1 MSRDL
6 LVRHFRQI
14 VLWPVQ
20 LMPIRNRK
28 VQGHWELLDEAP
40 ECPWSEVVD
49 EFDEDPQ
56 AFVQA
61 VDALDAIQ
69 TALRAAESAAAPGVP
84 SQPVEELPL
93 SVQRYNCLL
102 ALAAGEARK
111 GGDTARAQVL
121 ATLALAEAT
130 ALTVEP

>member
-1 MSRDL
+1 MSNPYTHPLRAGYDAL
-6 LVRHFRQI
+6 M
-14 VLWPVQ
+14 VLTQ
-20 LMPIRNRK
+20 TQEHRAYLKAN
-28 VQGHWELLDEAP
+28 DP
-40 ECPWSEVVD
+40 ESFE
-49 EFDEDPQ
+49 Q
-56 AFVQA
+56 ALH
-61 VDALDAIQ
+61 ALDALQ
-69 TALRAAESAAAPGVP
+69 TALIGSETPAAPAVP